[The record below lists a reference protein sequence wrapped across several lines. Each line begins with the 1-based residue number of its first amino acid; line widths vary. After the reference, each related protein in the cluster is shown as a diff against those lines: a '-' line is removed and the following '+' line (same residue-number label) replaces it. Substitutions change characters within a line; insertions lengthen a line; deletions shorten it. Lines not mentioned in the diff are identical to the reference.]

1 MLKVSKTTDRTAP
14 IYISGP
20 ITSLQKLGEDWKQP
34 FVAAVAA
41 LRRLGFREIFS
52 PVDIAIGVEAVCE
65 VQRRKPTY
73 ADYMRQDLN
82 MLLKCKSI
90 LMLRGWEGSKGST
103 LEYQV
108 ADTLGMEVLY
118 ER

>member
-1 MLKVSKTTDRTAP
+1 MVKINKSTDKTAP

-20 ITSLQKLGEDWKQP
+20 ITSLQKLGEDWRQP

-41 LRRLGFREIFS
+41 LRRLGFREIYS
-52 PVDIAIGVEAVCE
+52 PVDIAIGVEAMCE
-65 VQRRKPTY
+65 VSRRKPTY
-73 ADYMRQDLN
+73 ADYMKQDLT
-82 MLLKCKSI
+82 MLLKCRSI
-90 LMLRGWEGSKGST
+90 LMLRGWEGSKGAT

>member
-1 MLKVSKTTDRTAP
+1 MIKVSKSTDKTAP

-34 FVAAVAA
+34 FVAAVVA
-41 LRRLGFREIFS
+41 LRRLGFREIYS
-52 PVDIAIGVEAVCE
+52 PVDIAVGVEAVCE

-73 ADYMRQDLN
+73 ADYMRQDLK
-82 MLLKCKSI
+82 MLLKCRSI
-90 LMLRGWEGSKGST
+90 LMLRGWEGSKGAT